1 MSRNLRIGISGLR
14 RGLSLARVFPLFP
27 DCELTAACDPD
38 PQALER
44 FGQQFPQARLG
55 ATFAEMLATG
65 LDVAVVASPIPDHK
79 DQSIAALEA
88 GCHVLQEVILAADLE
103 ESRQLLEAVRR
114 HPKQLF
120 MLAENCCYWGHMLSW
135 KEMWDQGM
143 LGELIYGEA
152 EYVHDVR
159 ALHRN
164 PDGTPTW
171 RSFRQPLTYCTHSL
185 GPILKITGERCVRV
199 TAMATANKLD
209 PGYGQY
215 DFGVGIFQTASG
227 AVIKI
232 LRAEKLV
239 REPSFHYYSLYGT
252 KGCLETSRPPLP
264 LRTHAF
270 MEQVP
275 HLSAMMEL
283 PLGYDVPGV
292 PAQARAGGHG
302 TAEYCMIRDFLDALR
317 QGRPSPIDIHQALDM
332 SLPGLCAQESIRQGG
347 APVEIPDW
355 R

>member
-1 MSRNLRIGISGLR
+1 MSKTYHIGISGLR

-27 DCELTAACDPD
+27 DCQIAAGCDLD

-44 FGQQFPQARLG
+44 FGQHFPQARLCSTYG
-55 ATFAEMLATG
+55 EMLEAG
-65 LDVAVVASPIPDHK
+65 LDVVVVASPIPDHK

-88 GCHVLQEVILAADLE
+88 GCHVLQEVILGATIEECAA
-103 ESRQLLEAVRR
+103 LLKAVQG
-114 HPKQLF
+114 HPRQLF
-120 MLAENCCYWGHMLSW
+120 MLAENCCYWGHILAW
-135 KEMWDQGM
+135 KEMWAQGM
-143 LGELIYGEA
+143 LGELVYAEA

-164 PDGTPTW
+164 PDRTPTW

-185 GPILKITGERCVRV
+185 GPLLKITGERCARV
-199 TAMATANKLD
+199 TALATANKIA
-209 PGYGQY
+209 PEYGQC
-215 DFGVGIFQTASG
+215 DFGVGIIQTTSG

-252 KGCLETSRPPLP
+252 KGCLETSRPPVP
-264 LRTHAF
+264 LRTHAYL
-270 MEQVP
+270 EQVP
-275 HLSAMMEL
+275 HMSTMMEL
-283 PLGYDVPGV
+283 PLGYDVPGA
-292 PAQARAGGHG
+292 PAQAKAGGHG
-302 TAEYCMIRDFLDALR
+302 TAEYCMIGDFLDALR
-317 QGRPSPIDIHQALDM
+317 QGRPAPIDIQQALDM

-347 APVEIPDW
+347 VPVEVPDW